1 MSKNIIFSIW
11 SDLTEEHMS
20 VNGYKKTAFK
30 TYKNKLIEL
39 QKNYAY
45 YCKADYEIFKP
56 KSTDYANV
64 QFDKIFKLEEL
75 CKYYENVVYFDLDI
89 IPKTRYNIFNSFNFD
104 NICVYDYVIKIINE
118 KKINFS
124 NHIKN
129 GTLIPAMNRYS
140 KVCAKNA
147 MLLIN
152 DIVGNENI
160 VNTGVVCGNAKSIND
175 LKFSDRMNEMNK
187 TLNIAIKDNLYPDE
201 ISKGWVKNNVVYF
214 SYLLEKYKITHNN
227 IGIQWNYILDDLVH
241 KPTAAAHLIHQVNK
255 DFHVTIPR
263 LNQI

>member
-11 SDLTEEHMS
+11 SDLTEEHTS
-20 VNGYKKTAFK
+20 VNDYKKKSFQI
-30 TYKNKLIEL
+30 YKNKLIEL
-39 QKNYAY
+39 QKKYAY

-75 CKYYENVVYFDLDI
+75 CKYYDNVVYFDLDV
-89 IPKTRYNIFNSFNFD
+89 IPNTRYNIFNSFNFD
-104 NICVYDYVIKIINE
+104 NICVYEYPIDTADEMARTI
-118 KKINFS
+118 S
-124 NHIKN
+124 TRIKN
-129 GTLIPAMNRYS
+129 GAPISAMNRYS

-152 DIVGNENI
+152 DIAGNENI
-160 VNTGVVCGNAKSIND
+160 VNTGVVCGNAKSINN

-187 TLNIAIKDNLYPDE
+187 TLNIAMKDNLYPDE
-201 ISKGWVKNNVVYF
+201 ISKAWVKNNEVYF
-214 SYLLEKYKITHNN
+214 SYLLERYKIKFNN
-227 IGIQWNYILDDLVH
+227 IGIQWNYILDDLVS

-255 DFHVTIPR
+255 DFHVTIPEF
-263 LNQI
+263 N